1 MPMENKGKSG
11 PLRIITGNVLALE
24 RSVGTDHIDSLLQRL
39 KVAPIDRDLSR
50 LESDVWRRID
60 SRKGGD
66 VFGGH
71 ALQVQLAVSC
81 AALVVGLAIAQL
93 AGYDPMRRPLNSELV
108 VLSDDSAMAPSVRLE
123 GGI

>member
-1 MPMENKGKSG
+1 M
-11 PLRIITGNVLALE
+11 
-24 RSVGTDHIDSLLQRL
+24 TDHIDTLLNRL
-39 KVAPIDRDLSR
+39 KAAPVTRDLSR
-50 LESDVWRRID
+50 VEADVWRRID
-60 SRKGGD
+60 SGKRSD

-71 ALQVQLAVSC
+71 AFQVQLAVSC

-93 AGYDPMRRPLNSELV
+93 AGYDPMPRRLNSEMV

>member
-1 MPMENKGKSG
+1 MSEP
-11 PLRIITGNVLALE
+11 
-24 RSVGTDHIDSLLQRL
+24 IDSLLHRL
-39 KVAPIDRDLSR
+39 KAAPLDCDLSR
-50 LESDVWRRID
+50 VESDVWRRID
-60 SRKGGD
+60 TRKGGD

-93 AGYDPMRRPLNSELV
+93 AGYDPMPRALNSELV

-123 GGI
+123 GGT